1 MNRSLKVFNSKSYII
16 LYITLMIGILI
27 PTFSSNTV
35 DNVWVKFLNIISNEW
50 FITAVIISVLL
61 IVERIYNI
69 YHNINIM
76 IRFKDLKSFIKN
88 ALKVIT
94 NNIIIYLIFAIFI
107 SFIFSIV
114 ISNFN
119 FSTYYYSYYEI
130 NLIIYEMFFAIRLIA
145 IIYLLSIICYFLRF
159 NFGNV
164 ITIIIFA
171 VITILNLMYYQ
182 IPFFSN
188 INITDFTSIPF
199 LFISYFKIID
209 FSSFWLEIC
218 ASLIQLLI
226 LVTIIIIIEFI
237 NIEKEQ
243 KDKLK

>member
-76 IRFKDLKSFIKN
+76 IRFKDLKSFIEN